1 MKFGSEADRRMSQ
14 SVSVSHLSTSGWGGQ
29 GYKQRPQDKAV
40 RAVRAVRA
48 TDNPTEKPPSQTLKR
63 MDPPENP
70 NLQYKSLKLS
80 CHSSM
85 KPKWDSKVSDNH

>member
-29 GYKQRPQDKAV
+29 EYKQRPQGK
-40 RAVRAVRA
+40 AVRA

-63 MDPPENP
+63 TKHGSTRKAKPSV
-70 NLQYKSLKLS
+70 QKFKAILS
-80 CHSSM
+80 QFHETQMGFQSF
-85 KPKWDSKVSDNH
+85 

>member
-1 MKFGSEADRRMSQ
+1 MKFGSETDRRMSQ

-29 GYKQRPQDKAV
+29 GYKQRPQGK
-40 RAVRAVRA
+40 AVRAVRA

-63 MDPPENP
+63 MDPPEKP

-85 KPKWDSKVSDNH
+85 KPKWDSKVSANH